1 MRERV
6 YETAMGSIHYWMDVV
21 NADEVTLVSLPGLTA
36 DHRLFDK

>member
-21 NADEVTLVSLPGLTA
+21 NALIEEFLRERVLS
-36 DHRLFDK
+36 